1 LSQKTKKFSIG
12 QIGKPFI
19 WYYGLKVIF
28 NIYILAKNKKVIREL
43 EGFKDFFWLLFFVA
57 VEITAKELMDN
68 NKLALFTLPLI
79 LVDTVP
85 FIINIDKLILNRIAK
100 IYELF
105 FSIQMFFISL
115 IVTQKLNLINKEI
128 SLAVIIADGIFQF
141 LEIVAYLFL
150 FVSLPLG
157 LIFKKQITDNLAD
170 LSYMMIN
177 ILFLGFKAVQKML
190 IITYIWLMI
199 EFDLINIS

>member
-1 LSQKTKKFSIG
+1 
-12 QIGKPFI
+12 
-19 WYYGLKVIF
+19 
-28 NIYILAKNKKVIREL
+28 
-43 EGFKDFFWLLFFVA
+43 
-57 VEITAKELMDN
+57 MDN